1 MFADLSRG
9 LYCDLFSQKV
19 VWSLLISG
27 YIKFSFSILA
37 VTRWLHTSCDVT
49 LPKDLFRCLH
59 LLFCKYLSH
68 WIIIMIILIIIIRSV
83 LYLLTLD
90 IIICLFHRFWGE
102 EEENPTAK
110 GFGHSGPLPCSGA
123 FSGNTGS
130 LAGVQWTCSEQRQVY
145 DPLTKHQKTRSN
157 QNKQTRKLKPT
168 TTFNPLFIPLVGF
181 WLSVAWLACD
191 GDGLL

>member
-27 YIKFSFSILA
+27 YIKFSFSFSILA
-37 VTRWLHTSCDVT
+37 VTRWLHTSWDVT

-59 LLFCKYLSH
+59 LLFCKYVSH
-68 WIIIMIILIIIIRSV
+68 WIIIMIILIIIIRSI
-83 LYLLTLD
+83 LYLWTLD
-90 IIICLFHRFWGE
+90 IIICLFHRFWGG

-157 QNKQTRKLKPT
+157 QTNHTNKKTEVDYYL
-168 TTFNPLFIPLVGF
+168 
-181 WLSVAWLACD
+181 
-191 GDGLL
+191 